1 MDMMLATIALLG
13 TASTRPPIWVLVI
26 ISLMVCL
33 VVFALTDLPPLMDP
47 PSFLQFRFRNRKV
60 MKLLKRYA
68 KWWGWVKAGKYP
80 KWMNVSYSWDGLVNS
95 AIRMKRYTRIL
106 GVKKFE
112 DNEYW
117 AIRGLEKEDEIHYLK
132 ALMEEQGVD
141 SPEEFDLWLSQ
152 RGF

>member
-1 MDMMLATIALLG
+1 MTIALLG
-13 TASTRPPIWVLVI
+13 TAPTRPPLWVLAVLLSI
-26 ISLMVCL
+26 IVCMIVCM
-33 VVFALTDLPPLMDP
+33 VVFG
-47 PSFLQFRFRNRKV
+47 PSGVSGFQPIRFRNRKV

-68 KWWGWVKAGKYP
+68 KWQGWVKAGKYP

-117 AIRGLEKEDEIHYLK
+117 VIRGLEKEDEIHYLK